1 MKDKQKDLR
10 VRHPFAWFYCA
21 FWYLLICLPL
31 SGCAAVDEADETQ
44 MTVALEEQETLN
56 FYIWSDEESY
66 VRQVT
71 EAYNMLKG
79 WEAVRLHVIPN
90 DEHEEWLANYDPD
103 CGADLVGLRGNAN
116 LVEMQSKGA
125 LLGLSQYLKNG
136 ELDVTTFGNMYNE
149 IIYQGE
155 YYAVPT
161 RSTCWVLYYNK
172 ELFDEAGIP
181 YPGEMTWEEYLALAE
196 QMTWGEGEA
205 QVWGGYFPPWIY
217 HMSAIQSGYYLLDDD
232 LEPVEESL
240 ELLNRLYESGTHV
253 PYEQIKDRGDD
264 CRYDFEKGNIA
275 MMVNGEWLVNMLL
288 EDEAAGHSVPD
299 WDIAPLPVPEGVE
312 VGTTVGMYQFAAI
325 TSTCSRPDEAFEF
338 LTFLSGQQGAEIYAR
353 NAVIPAF
360 SSDEIV
366 EIYAEASG
374 TKHSDIFFDAKKI
387 QEQPMWYGYDRLLSM
402 FKEYAD
408 KYLSGEDSLR
418 HVMDDFEEE
427 RREVLR
433 PSA

>member
-1 MKDKQKDLR
+1 
-10 VRHPFAWFYCA
+10 
-21 FWYLLICLPL
+21 
-31 SGCAAVDEADETQ
+31 
-44 MTVALEEQETLN
+44 
-56 FYIWSDEESY
+56 
-66 VRQVT
+66 
-71 EAYNMLKG
+71 
-79 WEAVRLHVIPN
+79 
-90 DEHEEWLANYDPD
+90 
-103 CGADLVGLRGNAN
+103 
-116 LVEMQSKGA
+116 
-125 LLGLSQYLKNG
+125 
-136 ELDVTTFGNMYNE
+136 
-149 IIYQGE
+149 
-155 YYAVPT
+155 
-161 RSTCWVLYYNK
+161 
-172 ELFDEAGIP
+172 
-181 YPGEMTWEEYLALAE
+181 
-196 QMTWGEGEA
+196 
-205 QVWGGYFPPWIY
+205 
-217 HMSAIQSGYYLLDDD
+217 MSAIQSGYYLLDDD

-275 MMVNGEWLVNMLL
+275 MMVNGEWPVNMLL